1 MARRIIDYNGTVV
14 GVGGAYPYG
23 DIKDNPSGTIIDR
36 TSNADLQ
43 QFFQK
48 LLAEAGITG
57 NGLADNV
64 TNGYQLTEAMSKVI
78 SNHAA
83 QIVISMLGDAY
94 DVTKMYVLHGLG
106 DVFTGGYVLYD
117 GEIWA
122 LAGYIGGPC
131 VDAYIV
137 TPLSPVLYTSGVQSL
152 QITCGTSGTGIV
164 DYTDLIFINKWVDV
178 GGAIAFGNGPGG
190 SVTIDPADIVYAKYL
205 LRGRTV
211 HFQFSLRNF
220 TVGSPGPAFISCTM
234 PFLPSDVAQP
244 MYYLGGVYVSPTGTV
259 SEPCLVLTVNAST
272 EFLQIYPPTSGWV
285 TGTDDSGLDVS
296 IVFEID

>member
-94 DVTKMYVLHGLG
+94 DVTKMYVLHGL
-106 DVFTGGYVLYD
+106 DDAFTGGYVLYD

-152 QITCGTSGTGIV
+152 QISCGTSGTGIV
-164 DYTDLIFINKWVDV
+164 DYTDLIFINKWIT
-178 GGAIAFGNGPGG
+178 GTPTFSAAGGG
-190 SVTIDPADIVYAKYL
+190 SVS
-205 LRGRTV
+205 GGTV
-211 HFQFSLRNF
+211 NYSRYRLTGDTCFYDLFYESF
-220 TVGSPGPAFISCTM
+220 TVTGTVTGVNVLL
-234 PFLPSDVAQP
+234 PFLPDNVFGTP
-244 MYYLGGVYVSPTGTV
+244 DMYTPAVFIPSGGDPLPAYAYRFNGTP
-259 SEPCLVLTVNAST
+259 SAI
-272 EFLQIYPPTSGWV
+272 QITKGSNFTSG
-285 TGTDDSGLDVS
+285 DSIHLS
-296 IVFEID
+296 IAFEVA